1 MLNAA
6 ETAGVAESDSSAGS
20 CCRSLLSDG
29 GSPATVNLGTRSV
42 RGEARR
48 NNSQGWKIAV
58 ANRRRPEVLRAVPAV
73 HKWPV
78 GSIPALRLSPECSGC
93 FISIGEMN
101 TLTLLHVSLR
111 SHCASGPLIKRIQI
125 SRTCHGI

>member
-20 CCRSLLSDG
+20 CRRSLLSDG
-29 GSPATVNLGTRSV
+29 GSPATVDLETRSV
-42 RGEARR
+42 RGETRR
-48 NNSQGWKIAV
+48 NDSQGWKIAV
-58 ANRRRPEVLRAVPAV
+58 ANRRGSEVLRAVPTV

-93 FISIGEMN
+93 FMSRGEMATFY
-101 TLTLLHVSLR
+101 TLPCEVIALP
-111 SHCASGPLIKRIQI
+111 AP
-125 SRTCHGI
+125 

>member
-1 MLNAA
+1 MDL
-6 ETAGVAESDSSAGS
+6 E
-20 CCRSLLSDG
+20 
-29 GSPATVNLGTRSV
+29 TRSV

-48 NNSQGWKIAV
+48 NDSQGWKIAV
-58 ANRRRPEVLRAVPAV
+58 GNRRGSEVLRAVPAV

-93 FISIGEMN
+93 FISIGEMA
-101 TLTLLHVSLR
+101 TFTLLHVALR
-111 SHCASGPLIKRIQI
+111 SHHASGRLIKRIQI